1 MPSSFSFSS
10 LQSMLA
16 NWPQIRDI
24 DSPAS
29 DGLLERARKALLL
42 WRDHS
47 VPLSPPD
54 VTALLRQIILRERMH
69 GKPADLKVPA
79 TQGWPTQALWR
90 TSGVQA
96 TPVGALAFHL
106 SVELPRL
113 DFIGVG
119 RDLYDDAYGEVQSR
133 VDARV
138 AADPFIEQAIAYRHY
153 TCVGQREAVRALF
166 LMPFGHSLIANLP
179 TGSGKSLLAQAP
191 ILCEGWEG
199 RLTVVV
205 VPTIG
210 LALDQARRMKPL
222 LERRFPKR
230 AWSALAYHGGLSDP
244 EKQAIRAAIR
254 AGRQGIVFASPESV
268 GSGLASALNDA
279 VESGFLHYLIIDE
292 AHLVGSWGDGF
303 RPGFQALSGIRRALL
318 KKAPRQPFKTV
329 LASATLTEEVID
341 LLRHLFGPAEH
352 TQVIASVHLRPE
364 PRYWYHRA
372 SNETERDAL
381 VLEAIAKAPRPLILY
396 ATTRDEVTRWWSI
409 LTRLGHS
416 RVAPF
421 HGGTSASERE
431 RILQQWSEGELD
443 IVVANSAFGL
453 GVDKHDVR
461 TVIHATIPEGLDRF
475 YQEVGRGGRDGL
487 ACASLTIWVEE
498 DVAQAASLAS
508 TKLIGDELGFD
519 RWSQLVRSSGS
530 AGAATGILT
539 LNLDCLLPHLEQE
552 SVRNRSW
559 NLHTVL
565 LVARA
570 GLIELVSGT
579 ADAAPEGKEGAFT
592 SSCRVSILD
601 PGHADKASWKRA
613 VAASRAN
620 TRARVDHF
628 NLLFHVL
635 NRRREISESIAELYT
650 ATLSGASVSVTPCCG
665 GCPAHWGDRRE
676 SAGHRPPSA
685 SVATTIVDVD
695 TGPWLSRLPIADRH
709 RLLVFYDALQFDS
722 PSVVRAIQAI
732 LRSCPIQ
739 EMVLEGESSAKFQD
753 NVRTVVA
760 GLRRPLFMEYL
771 GLNPPPS
778 YQFRA
783 NTVRLTVVSP
793 GTPYPACLG
802 ESGYRSQYAVILL
815 PQGQADPFHPLRRY
829 KATTTHHMDLEA
841 LLEVLTE

>member
-1 MPSSFSFSS
+1 MPPSFTFSS

-16 NWPQIRDI
+16 HWPQILDT
-24 DSPAS
+24 DSRTS
-29 DGLLERARKALLL
+29 DGLFERARKAFLL
-42 WRDHS
+42 WRDQG
-47 VPLSPPD
+47 VPLAPAD
-54 VTALLRQIILRERMH
+54 VAALLRQIILRERMH
-69 GKPADLKVPA
+69 GKPSDLKVPA

-90 TSGVQA
+90 TAGVQA
-96 TPVGALAFHL
+96 TAVGAQAFHL
-106 SVELPRL
+106 SVEAPRL
-113 DFIGVG
+113 DFLGVG

-133 VDARV
+133 VDARI
-138 AADPFIEQAIAYRHY
+138 AADPFIEQAIAYSHY

-205 VPTIG
+205 VPTIA

-230 AWSALAYHGGLSDP
+230 AWSALAYHGGLADTD
-244 EKQAIRAAIR
+244 KQAIREAIR

-268 GSGLASALNDA
+268 GSGLASALDSA
-279 VESGFLHYLIIDE
+279 VESGFLRYLIIDE

-318 KKAPRQPFKTV
+318 KKAPGQAFKTV
-329 LASATLTEEVID
+329 LASATLTEGVID

-372 SNETERDAL
+372 LNETERDTL
-381 VLEAIAKAPRPLILY
+381 VLEAVAKAPRPLILY

-431 RILQQWSEGELD
+431 RILQQWSEGDLD
-443 IVVANSAFGL
+443 MVVANSAFGL

-461 TVIHATIPEGLDRF
+461 SVIHATIPEGLDRF
-475 YQEVGRGGRDGL
+475 YQEVGRGGRDGF

-498 DVAQAASLAS
+498 DVGQAESLAS
-508 TKLIGDELGFD
+508 TKLIGDDLGFD

-530 AGAATGILT
+530 ASAATGVLT
-539 LNLDCLLPHLEQE
+539 LNLDSLLPHLEQE

-570 GLIELVSGT
+570 GLIELVSGSS
-579 ADAAPEGKEGAFT
+579 DAGAEGTEGQLT
-592 SSCRVSILD
+592 SSCRVRILD
-601 PGHADKASWKRA
+601 PGHADKAYWKRA
-613 VAASRAN
+613 VAESRAR

-628 NLLFHVL
+628 NLLFDVI
-635 NRRREISESIAELYT
+635 NGRREISDSITELYT
-650 ATLSGASVSVTPCCG
+650 VTLSGASVSVTPCCG

-676 SAGHRPPSA
+676 SAAHRPPSA
-685 SVATTIVDVD
+685 SVTTSIVEIDI
-695 TGPWLSRLPIADRH
+695 GPWLSRLPIADRH
-709 RLLVFYDALQFDS
+709 RLLVFYDALQFDK
-722 PSVVRAIQAI
+722 PNVLRAIQAI
-732 LRSCPIQ
+732 LRSCPIH
-739 EMVLEGESSAKFQD
+739 EVVLEGEVSTLLQNEIRA
-753 NVRTVVA
+753 VVA
-760 GLRRPLFMEYL
+760 AQRRPLFFENL
-771 GLNPPPS
+771 GLSPPPS

-783 NTVRLTVVSP
+783 NTVRLTFVSP

-802 ESGYRSQYAVILL
+802 ESGYRSQYAVILM
-815 PQGQADPFHPLRRY
+815 PQDQADPFHPLRRY
-829 KATTTHHMDLEA
+829 QATTAHHMDLKA